1 MKLPAVALAA
11 SFSGGILLGLQ
22 PVVARHATSRHFLI
36 LLLAFLIACLLLAI
50 LLARREKLWPG
61 ASSSLAAWV
70 TLGIFAACVAQQPL
84 PPEHVLSRMAAGQI
98 SGKVPLRYV
107 GRLRNEVSRLPWG
120 YGLELDLTGVETA
133 AGALPLRGG
142 MRVGFTLKDGEPT
155 LPELHA
161 GDDVAVLTA
170 ARLPL
175 VYKDAGAFDR
185 REFLAQQNIH
195 VQATLRASTL
205 LQKIGAPPASA
216 ETRLA
221 RWRGKLR
228 SELDA
233 LFPASPDVAGILRAM
248 LLGDRAFID
257 RSESLDFQKTGVF
270 HVLVVAGLHVG
281 ALAFFLFWLTRR
293 LRLPHTL
300 ATLVIL
306 LALFAYIAVVEQRP
320 PVLRAGLMTGIVVL
334 GTFYYRRLELLNSAA
349 LAALILL
356 LAKPKAVVDTSFQL
370 SFLAIGCIA
379 GIALPWMQTHVQPF
393 VHALK
398 NWRDV
403 TRDAAYAPRQVQ
415 YRLDLRDTAR
425 LLTARLSTRAAIWT
439 QNTGVTALRGTFR
452 LAELFAL
459 SLVLQFGMLP
469 LMARDFHRIT
479 LLGPL
484 ANLLAV
490 PLTGLIVPLGFC
502 SLGLALVW
510 RGLGRVL
517 AMPLA
522 WLVHLQGGIVH
533 LFARIPRGSYRI
545 PGPPHWVI
553 LLFFAAILAL
563 AAGLRFQQARGRFL
577 RWSAVAVAVFAA
589 ILIARYPFRP
599 SVVPNALEMTVLDV
613 AQGDSIL
620 VISPKGSTLLIDGG
634 GTFQGFQGREEHL
647 GPDPGEDAVSP
658 YLWSRGIQKLDAVAL
673 THAHQDHIGGLT
685 AILQNFKVGQL
696 WLGRETAVPAFAR
709 LKDEAALLHVPIEHE
724 LRGQHFLWDG
734 VQLDFLWP
742 EIPPEEVA
750 PLAKNNDSLVVRLR
764 YKDRTI
770 LLPGDAEK
778 QAEAVM
784 LAENDTAVLHAD
796 VLKVG
801 HHGGKNSTMPDF
813 LAAVA
818 PQISIISAGEENPY
832 GHPSPELL
840 QRLGESGTRLLR
852 TDRDGAVRVLTDG
865 HSLRVDCFV
874 PCPEPVAP
882 SQSAP
887 VPEHREQN

>member
-161 GDDVAVLTA
+161 GDDVAVLTE

-510 RGLGRVL
+510 RGLGRVV

>member
-1 MKLPAVALAA
+1 KRGGCGRASRLPQRARGRFFEKGAGAARLCGAGSAARRIGRRGGSAAGESRRARDCLSFLRSCDPRARPRGVDSFGAPPGHRTDSCAPLRNLASSPVRPVSANVSHRDPGEVAKSHMKLPAVALAA
-11 SFSGGILLGLQ
+11 SFAVGILLGLQ
-22 PVVARHATSRHFLI
+22 PVVARHATSRNFLAVTF
-36 LLLAFLIACLLLAI
+36 LLVFFCLLAAI
-50 LLARREKLWPG
+50 LLIRREKLWPA
-61 ASSSLAAWV
+61 ASCSLAGWIV
-70 TLGIFAACVAQQPL
+70 LGVLAACIAEQPL
-84 PPEHVLSRMAAGQI
+84 SPEHVLSRIAAGQI

-120 YGLELDLTGVETA
+120 YGLELDLDRVETA
-133 AGALPLRGG
+133 AGALALRGG
-142 MRVGFTLKDGEPT
+142 MRVGFTPKDWEPG

-161 GDDVAVLTA
+161 GDEIAVLTA

-205 LQKIGAPPASA
+205 LQKIGAPTPSL

-221 RWRGKLR
+221 RWRGTLR
-228 SELDA
+228 DELDA

-257 RSESLDFQKTGVF
+257 RAESLDFQKTGVF

-293 LRLPHTL
+293 LRLPHSL

-306 LALFAYIAVVEQRP
+306 LALFAYIAIVEQRP

-334 GTFYYRRLELLNSAA
+334 GTFFYRRLELLNSAA

-356 LAKPKAVVDTSFQL
+356 VAKPKAAVDTSFQL

-379 GIALPWMQTHVQPF
+379 GIALPWMQSHIQPF

-398 NWRDV
+398 SWRDV
-403 TRDAAYAPRQVQ
+403 TRDAANTPEQVQ
-415 YRLDLRDTAR
+415 YRLDLRDAAR
-425 LLTARLSTRAAIWT
+425 VLTAGLSERTAMWL
-439 QNTGVTALRGTFR
+439 QNTGVTALRWTFR
-452 LAELFAL
+452 LVELFVL

-484 ANLLAV
+484 ANLLVV

-502 SLGLALVW
+502 SLALALVW

-545 PGPPHWVI
+545 PGPPTWVTI
-553 LLFFAAILAL
+553 LFFAAVLAL
-563 AAGLRFQQARGRFL
+563 AAGLRFQRARRLRF
-577 RWSAVAVAVFAA
+577 FAA
-589 ILIARYPFRP
+589 AAALFAAVLIASYPFRP

-620 VISPKGSTLLIDGG
+620 VISPKGSTLL
-634 GTFQGFQGREEHL
+634 
-647 GPDPGEDAVSP
+647 
-658 YLWSRGIQKLDAVAL
+658 
-673 THAHQDHIGGLT
+673 
-685 AILQNFKVGQL
+685 
-696 WLGRETAVPAFAR
+696 
-709 LKDEAALLHVPIEHE
+709 
-724 LRGQHFLWDG
+724 
-734 VQLDFLWP
+734 
-742 EIPPEEVA
+742 
-750 PLAKNNDSLVVRLR
+750 
-764 YKDRTI
+764 
-770 LLPGDAEK
+770 
-778 QAEAVM
+778 
-784 LAENDTAVLHAD
+784 
-796 VLKVG
+796 
-801 HHGGKNSTMPDF
+801 
-813 LAAVA
+813 
-818 PQISIISAGEENPY
+818 
-832 GHPSPELL
+832 
-840 QRLGESGTRLLR
+840 
-852 TDRDGAVRVLTDG
+852 
-865 HSLRVDCFV
+865 
-874 PCPEPVAP
+874 
-882 SQSAP
+882 
-887 VPEHREQN
+887 

>member
-11 SFSGGILLGLQ
+11 SFAGGILLGLQ
-22 PVVARHATSRHFLI
+22 PVVASHATSRTFLAVTFI
-36 LLLAFLIACLLLAI
+36 LLFFCLLAVI
-50 LLARREKLWPG
+50 LLIRREKLWPA
-61 ASSSLAAWV
+61 ASCSLAGWV
-70 TLGIFAACVAQQPL
+70 VLGVFAACIAEQPL
-84 PPEHVLSRMAAGQI
+84 SPEHVLSRMVAGQI

-107 GRLRNEVSRLPWG
+107 GRLRGEVSRLPWG
-120 YGLELDLTGVETA
+120 YGMEMDLSCVETV

-142 MRVGFTLKDGEPT
+142 MRVGFTPKDGERG
-155 LPELHA
+155 LPEIHA
-161 GDDVAVLTA
+161 GDEIAVLTA

-205 LQKIGAPPASA
+205 LEKIATPPPSL

-228 SELDA
+228 DELDA

-257 RSESLDFQKTGVF
+257 WTESLDFQKTGVF

-293 LRLPHTL
+293 LRFPRSL

-306 LALFAYIAVVEQRP
+306 LALFAYIAIVEQRP

-334 GTFYYRRLELLNSAA
+334 GTFFYRRLELLNSAA

-356 LAKPKAVVDTSFQL
+356 AAKPKAVLDTSFQL

-379 GIALPWMQTHVQPF
+379 GIALPWMQRHIQPF

-403 TRDAAYAPRQVQ
+403 TRDAYYAPWQVQ
-415 YRLDLRDTAR
+415 YRLDLRDAAR
-425 LLTARLSTRAAIWT
+425 VLTASLSTRTAMWT
-439 QNTGVTALRGTFR
+439 QNSGVTALRWTFR
-452 LAELFAL
+452 LVELFAL

-484 ANLLAV
+484 TNLLVV
-490 PLTGLIVPLGFC
+490 PLTGLIVPLGFS
-502 SLGLALVW
+502 SLALALVW
-510 RGLGRVL
+510 RALGRVV

-522 WLVHLQGGIVH
+522 WLVHLQGRIVH
-533 LFARIPRGSYRI
+533 LFASIPRGSYRI
-545 PGPPHWVI
+545 PGPPQWVI
-553 LLFFAAILAL
+553 LLFFAALLAL
-563 AAGLRFQQARGRFL
+563 AAGLRSQQVTGRLL
-577 RWSAVAVAVFAA
+577 RWIAASTALFAA
-589 ILIARYPFRP
+589 ILMASYPFRP

-658 YLWSRGIQKLDAVAL
+658 YLWSRGIQKLDAAAL

-685 AILQNFKVGQL
+685 AVLQNFKVGQL
-696 WLGRETAVPAFAR
+696 WLGRETAAPAFAR
-709 LKDEAALLHVPIEHE
+709 LKEEAALLHVPIEHE
-724 LRGQHFLWDG
+724 LRGQHFVWDG
-734 VQLDFLWP
+734 VQVDFLWP

-764 YKDRTI
+764 YLDKTM

-778 QAEAVM
+778 QAEAAM
-784 LAENDTAVLHAD
+784 LAENDAAALHAD

-801 HHGGKNSTMPDF
+801 HHGSKNSTMPDF
-813 LAAVA
+813 LAAVS
-818 PQISIISAGEENPY
+818 PQISVISAGEENPY
-832 GHPSPELL
+832 GHPHPELI
-840 QRLGESGTRLLR
+840 QRLEESGTRLLR
-852 TDRDGAVRVLTDG
+852 TDRDGAVRVITDG
-865 HSLRVDCFV
+865 HSLRVSCFV
-874 PCPEPVAP
+874 ACPEAAVP

-887 VPEHREQN
+887 APDYHQQN

>member
-84 PPEHVLSRMAAGQI
+84 PPEHVLRRMATGQI
-98 SGKVPLRYV
+98 SSKEPLRYV

-120 YGLELDLTGVETA
+120 YGMELDLSRVESAEGV
-133 AGALPLRGG
+133 LPLRGG
-142 MRVGFTLKDGEPT
+142 MRVGFAPKDGGPG

-161 GDDVAVLTA
+161 GDEIAVLTT

-185 REFLAQQNIH
+185 RDFLAQQNIH

-205 LQKIGAPPASA
+205 LEKIATPAPSL

-221 RWRGKLR
+221 RWRGNLR
-228 SELDA
+228 NELDA

-469 LMARDFHRIT
+469 LMAQDFHRIT

-490 PLTGLIVPLGFC
+490 SLTGLIVPLGFC

-510 RGLGRVL
+510 SGLGRVA

-563 AAGLRFQQARGRFL
+563 AAGLRFQQARGCFL

-840 QRLGESGTRLLR
+840 QRLQGSGTRLLR

>member
-1 MKLPAVALAA
+1 M
-11 SFSGGILLGLQ
+11 
-22 PVVARHATSRHFLI
+22 
-36 LLLAFLIACLLLAI
+36 
-50 LLARREKLWPG
+50 
-61 ASSSLAAWV
+61 
-70 TLGIFAACVAQQPL
+70 FAACVAEQPL
-84 PPEHVLSRMAAGQI
+84 SPEHVLSRISAGQI
-98 SGKVPLRYV
+98 SRRVPLRYV
-107 GRLRNEVSRLPWG
+107 GRLRSEVSRVPWG
-120 YGLELDLTGVETA
+120 YSLEMDLDRVETA

-142 MRVGFTLKDGEPT
+142 LRVGFTPKDTELP
-155 LPELHA
+155 LPEIHA
-161 GDDVAVLTA
+161 GDEIAVLTA

-195 VQATLRASTL
+195 VQATLRTSAL
-205 LQKIGAPPASA
+205 LEKIATPPATMA
-216 ETRLA
+216 TRLA

-228 SELDA
+228 DELNA

-257 RSESLDFQKTGVF
+257 RTESLDFQKTGVF

-281 ALAFFLFWLTRR
+281 ALAFFLFWLARR
-293 LRLPHTL
+293 LRLPHWL

-306 LALFAYIAVVEQRP
+306 LALFAYVAVVEERP
-320 PVLRAGLMTGIVVL
+320 PVLRAGLMTAIVVL
-334 GTFYYRRLELLNSAA
+334 GTFFYRRLELLNSAA

-356 LAKPKAVVDTSFQL
+356 VAKPKAVLDTSFQL

-379 GIALPWMQTHVQPF
+379 GIALPWMQTHIQPF
-393 VHALK
+393 VQALK
-398 NWRDV
+398 GWRDV

-415 YRLDLRDTAR
+415 YRLDLRGTAR
-425 LLTARLSTRAAIWT
+425 VLTAGLSTRAAAWT
-439 QNTGVTALRGTFR
+439 QNVGVTTLRWTFR
-452 LAELFAL
+452 LVELFAL

-484 ANLLAV
+484 ANLLVV

-502 SLGLALVW
+502 SLALAMVW

-533 LFARIPRGSYRI
+533 FFARIPRGSYRI

-553 LLFFAAILAL
+553 LLFFAALLAL
-563 AAGLRFQQARGRFL
+563 AAGLRFQQPRVRLLQWA
-577 RWSAVAVAVFAA
+577 AVAVAVFAA
-589 ILIARYPFRP
+589 IVVTSYPFRP
-599 SVVPNALEMTVLDV
+599 SVVASALEMTVLDV

-620 VISPKGSTLLIDGG
+620 IISPRGSTLLIDGG

-685 AILQNFKVGQL
+685 AVLQNFKVGEL
-696 WLGRETAVPAFAR
+696 WLGRETATPAFAR
-709 LKDEAALLHVPIEHE
+709 LKEEAALLHVPIKHE
-724 LRGQHFLWDG
+724 LRGQHFVWDG
-734 VQLDFLWP
+734 VQVDFLWP

-764 YKDRTI
+764 YLDRTM

-778 QAEAVM
+778 QVEAAM
-784 LAENDTAVLHAD
+784 LAENDAAALHAD

-801 HHGGKNSTMPDF
+801 HHGSKNSTMPDF

-818 PQISIISAGEENPY
+818 PRISVISAGEDNPY
-832 GHPSPELL
+832 GHPHAELI
-840 QRLGESGTRLLR
+840 QRLEESGTRLLR

-865 HSLRVDCFV
+865 QSLQVECFV
-874 PCPEPVAP
+874 ACPELAGPSPGAP
-882 SQSAP
+882 A
-887 VPEHREQN
+887 PEHYQQD

>member
-533 LFARIPRGSYRI
+533 LFARIPHGSYRI

-764 YKDRTI
+764 YQDRTI

>member
-11 SFSGGILLGLQ
+11 TFSGGILLGLQ
-22 PVVARHATSRHFLI
+22 PAVAVHATSKHFLAALI
-36 LLLAFLIACLLLAI
+36 VFLLGCLLAAI
-50 LLARREKLWPG
+50 LLTLREKLWSA
-61 ASSSLAAWV
+61 ASCSLVAWV
-70 TLGIFAACVAQQPL
+70 VLGVFAACAAEQPL
-84 PPEHVLSRMAAGQI
+84 PPEHILSRMAAGQI
-98 SGKVPLRYV
+98 SSKVPLRYV

-120 YGLELDLTGVETA
+120 YGLELDLTRVESA

-142 MRVGFTLKDGEPT
+142 MRLGFTPKDGEPA
-155 LPELHA
+155 LPELRA
-161 GDDVAVLTA
+161 GDEIAVLTA

-205 LQKIGAPPASA
+205 LEKIATPPASL

-221 RWRGKLR
+221 RWRGRLR
-228 SELDA
+228 DELDA
-233 LFPASPDVAGILRAM
+233 LFPAAPDVAGILRAM

-257 RSESLDFQKTGVF
+257 RAESLDFQKTGVF

-293 LRLPHTL
+293 LRLPHAL

-306 LALFAYIAVVEQRP
+306 LALFAYIAIIEQRP

-334 GTFYYRRLELLNSAA
+334 GTFFYRRLELLNSAA

-356 LAKPKAVVDTSFQL
+356 VAKPKAVVDTSFQL

-379 GIALPWMQTHVQPF
+379 GIALPWMQRHVQPF
-393 VHALK
+393 VRALK
-398 NWRDV
+398 SWRDV
-403 TRDAAYAPRQVQ
+403 TRDAAYTPGQVQ
-415 YRLDLRDTAR
+415 YRLDLRDAAR
-425 LLTARLSTRAAIWT
+425 VLTARLSTRVAMWT
-439 QNTGVTALRGTFR
+439 QNAGVTALRWTFR
-452 LAELFAL
+452 LVELFAL

-490 PLTGLIVPLGFC
+490 PLTGLIVPLGFS

-517 AMPLA
+517 ALPLA

-533 LFARIPRGSYRI
+533 LFVRIPRGSYRI
-545 PGPPHWVI
+545 PGPPQWVI

-563 AAGLRFQQARGRFL
+563 AAGLRFQQAWARLL
-577 RWSAVAVAVFAA
+577 RRSAATTALFAAVF
-589 ILIARYPFRP
+589 IATYPFRP
-599 SVVPNALEMTVLDV
+599 SVVPHALEMTVLDV

-673 THAHQDHIGGLT
+673 THAH
-685 AILQNFKVGQL
+685 
-696 WLGRETAVPAFAR
+696 
-709 LKDEAALLHVPIEHE
+709 
-724 LRGQHFLWDG
+724 
-734 VQLDFLWP
+734 
-742 EIPPEEVA
+742 
-750 PLAKNNDSLVVRLR
+750 
-764 YKDRTI
+764 
-770 LLPGDAEK
+770 
-778 QAEAVM
+778 
-784 LAENDTAVLHAD
+784 
-796 VLKVG
+796 
-801 HHGGKNSTMPDF
+801 
-813 LAAVA
+813 
-818 PQISIISAGEENPY
+818 
-832 GHPSPELL
+832 
-840 QRLGESGTRLLR
+840 
-852 TDRDGAVRVLTDG
+852 
-865 HSLRVDCFV
+865 
-874 PCPEPVAP
+874 
-882 SQSAP
+882 
-887 VPEHREQN
+887 

>member
-490 PLTGLIVPLGFC
+490 SLTGLIVPLGFC

-510 RGLGRVL
+510 SGLGRVA

-553 LLFFAAILAL
+553 LLFFVAILAL

-764 YKDRTI
+764 YQDRTI

-778 QAEAVM
+778 QAEAAM

-840 QRLGESGTRLLR
+840 QRLQGSGTRLLR